1 MIEQI
6 ENLGNDY
13 YAHVVD
19 FYQPGHIWQTAKPN
33 KVTTTR

>member
-6 ENLGNDY
+6 EKLGNDY
-13 YAHVVD
+13 VD
-19 FYQPGHIWQTAKPN
+19 FYQPGHIWQSAKPN

>member
-6 ENLGNDY
+6 EKLGNDY
-13 YAHVVD
+13 VHVVD